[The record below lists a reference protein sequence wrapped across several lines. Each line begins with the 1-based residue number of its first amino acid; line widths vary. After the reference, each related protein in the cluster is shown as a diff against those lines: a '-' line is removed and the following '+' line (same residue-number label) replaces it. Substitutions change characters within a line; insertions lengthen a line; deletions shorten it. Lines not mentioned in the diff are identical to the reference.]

1 MSTQPPIL
9 SPPSAS
15 APEPRRRG
23 RLFEW
28 FNERIGLEKLLH
40 EALDEPIPGGPRF
53 AYVFGSAL
61 LAVLLLQIL
70 TGVALLFYYGPTVDH
85 AHTSVAYIMKVVT
98 GGSYIRGLHVYGA
111 SAMIILL
118 VLHLAQTFLY
128 GAYKGRRE
136 LQWVSGCVLLFL
148 VLGMGFT
155 GYLLPWDEKAYFAT
169 KVGTNVPSEIPVV
182 GNLVKLLLLR
192 GNHLG
197 ALTLSSFFVLH
208 VFIISGLIV
217 LFVALHVFLLRH
229 RGAAGPIHEDPREPK
244 LKTAPFY
251 PGQVIRDLGFALVV
265 IGIIAVLAHFMPADL
280 GPQANPA
287 DTQYLPRPDWYFR
300 FLFQWL
306 KYWPGSRAIIGIGVI
321 PAVVGLL
328 LVALP
333 FMDARPERRPS
344 RRPWA
349 VGIFLAVLIGII
361 TLSVLSYYDDSHNPA
376 VALQL
381 ARQSKESEKFM
392 RSPFKPDVQGGSPP
406 AAAPA
411 NPLIAQ
417 GASIFQARSCSAC
430 HGVGGIGTPMA
441 PKLVGISQKYTPDQ
455 LAYLLRHYSPAMI
468 KGGMPKFQ
476 FSDADLKA
484 LVAYLESLK

>member
-1 MSTQPPIL
+1 M
-9 SPPSAS
+9 
-15 APEPRRRG
+15 
-23 RLFEW
+23 FDW
-28 FNERIGLEKLLH
+28 FNQRIGLEKLLH

-61 LAVLLLQIL
+61 LAVFLLQIV

-98 GGSYIRGLHVYGA
+98 GGSFIRGLHVYGA

-118 VLHLAQTFLY
+118 VVHLAQTFLY

-136 LQWVSGCVLLFL
+136 LQWVSGCILLFL

-182 GNLVKLLLLR
+182 GSLIKRLLLR

-217 LFVALHVFLLRH
+217 LFVVMHLFMLRQ
-229 RGAAGPIHEDPREPK
+229 RGAAGPINEDPVEPK

-251 PGQVIRDLGFALVV
+251 PGQVVKDLAFTIIV
-265 IGIIAVLAHFMPADL
+265 IGAIALLAHFIPADL

-287 DTQYLPRPDWYFR
+287 NTQYLPRPDWYFR

-306 KYWPGSRAIIGIGVI
+306 KYWPGSRVIIGMGVI
-321 PAVVGLL
+321 PAVIGLF

-333 FMDARPERRPS
+333 FIDHRPERRPLH
-344 RRPWA
+344 RPIA
-349 VGIFLAVLIGII
+349 VGIFLAILAGII
-361 TLSVLSYYDDSHNPA
+361 TLGVLSYYDDSHNPA
-376 VALQL
+376 VAKQIALQ
-381 ARQSKESEKFM
+381 RQESEEFM
-392 RSPFKPDVQGGSPP
+392 RSPFKPDVEGGSH
-406 AAAPA
+406 AESAPA

-417 GASIFQARSCSAC
+417 GAGIFQAQSCSAC
-430 HGVGGIGTPMA
+430 HGVGGAGTPMA
-441 PKLVGISQKYTPDQ
+441 RKLVGISQKYSPDQ
-455 LAYLLRHYSPAMI
+455 LAYLLQHYSPAMI

-476 FSDADLKA
+476 FSDTDLKA
-484 LVAYLESLK
+484 LVTYLESLQ